1 MSRRTEQVAEMIKE
15 IVSTLIQREL
25 RDPRLGFVTITRVE
39 VSPDLKHAKLLF
51 SVMGTEEARKDTFKA
66 LKGASGYLRRE
77 LFHQLQMKYVPELH
91 FEFDGG
97 IEHGDKIQRILQAI
111 EQEEKQNQ
119 PPETKES

>member
-15 IVSTLIQREL
+15 IVSTLIQRDL
-25 RDPRLGFVTITRVE
+25 RDPRLSFVTITRAE
-39 VSPDLKHAKLLF
+39 VSPDLKHAKLFF
-51 SVMGTEEARKDTFKA
+51 SVMGNEESRKDTFKA

-77 LFHQLQMKYVPELH
+77 LFRHLQMKYVPELH

-97 IEHGDKIQRILQAI
+97 IEHGDKIQRILHAI

-119 PPETKES
+119 PSETKES